1 MTPFWKPMPY
11 YALREKE
18 VLKLFKRNNLSSS
31 IAAIKIYILI
41 CLTSNLDENGNYCT
55 SLTYDQLT
63 KYASLS
69 RKLVSNGLKKLYEL
83 ELLNFEGDKK
93 KKYYLMGVKRTG
105 KVFSETRFK
114 SSQGYWAKLPFAG
127 FVDGSGRITAF
138 ESMSNRSPVELNSL
152 KLFIYLLSIRS
163 KDQVSI
169 SVTLSKIRSTL
180 DISFQ
185 DIMIAIG
192 FMQSIGMLYKVNLG
206 VNTISNYDAAF
217 SINFLVCGWE
227 SLEWKPTYLSHDEWK
242 NKMLAKMFP
251 EK

>member
-11 YALREKE
+11 YVLRDKE
-18 VLKLFKRNNLSSS
+18 VLKLFKKNNLSSS

-41 CLTSNLDENGNYCT
+41 CLTCNLDENGNYCV

-69 RKLVSNGLKKLYEL
+69 RKLVSNGLKMLYEL
-83 ELLNFEGDKK
+83 ELLDFEGDKK
-93 KKYYLMGVKRTG
+93 KKYYLIGVKRTG
-105 KVFSETRFK
+105 KVFLKSRFK
-114 SSQGYWAKLPFAG
+114 SAQGYWAKLPFAG
-127 FVDGSGRITAF
+127 FVDSAGRITAF

-152 KLFIYLLSIRS
+152 KLFVYLLSIRV

-169 SVTLSKIRSTL
+169 SVTLSKIRSKL
-180 DISFQ
+180 EISFQ
-185 DIMIAIG
+185 EIMVAIG
-192 FMQSIGMLYKVNLG
+192 FMQSIGMLYRVNLG

-227 SLEWKPTYLSHDEWK
+227 SLEWKPTYLSQDEWK
-242 NKMLAKMFP
+242 DKMLTKMFP